1 MICNCFFGT
10 IKLLK
15 INEFTKQIGDY
26 FSRRF
31 PFFTIF
37 SNTSY
42 PELASIA
49 YMQAMAESAIM
60 QGNRNVLVKQ
70 KMLNFVRNHPSDLAS
85 VSDVWLQYDS
95 VADEWKPFY
104 AFGRESK
111 G

>member
-1 MICNCFFGT
+1 
-10 IKLLK
+10 
-15 INEFTKQIGDY
+15 
-26 FSRRF
+26 
-31 PFFTIF
+31 
-37 SNTSY
+37 
-42 PELASIA
+42 
-49 YMQAMAESAIM
+49 MQAMAESAIT